1 MKGENDGCISTRVYE
16 GGVNTEGFGKRES
29 CFGDGMNK
37 ENSMKC
43 CKGKDEVV
51 QGNTKDKCKHKCD
64 IVDNKD
70 NYNKINNVNKDDD
83 EYNDVENMQ
92 VIDSSNLSVSSDNNE
107 DNYNYSNNNNN
118 DNKLLNSNIEIV
130 SFSKEEESIEC

>member
-1 MKGENDGCISTRVYE
+1 
-16 GGVNTEGFGKRES
+16 
-29 CFGDGMNK
+29 
-37 ENSMKC
+37 MKC

-51 QGNTKDKCKHKCD
+51 QGNMKDKCKHKCD

-70 NYNKINNVNKDDD
+70 NYNEGNNVNKDND

-92 VIDSSNLSVSSDNNE
+92 VIDSSNLSVSSDNKE

>member
-1 MKGENDGCISTRVYE
+1 
-16 GGVNTEGFGKRES
+16 
-29 CFGDGMNK
+29 MNK

-83 EYNDVENMQ
+83 DEYNDVENMQ
-92 VIDSSNLSVSSDNNE
+92 VIDSSNLSVSSDNKE